1 MVNSDTRQRE
11 VEEKEQNRDVKR
23 KRIPQKLGG
32 QMFHQ
37 KVLLWLFELHQEK
50 EILPPHPPKKKE
62 PNNEHIWSLKR
73 LCPVGNSLDANWSYP
88 QRNRHECVHPAIWY
102 IVLGEFLTLATPESN
117 ETHYYPMNEQELMR
131 GHHEV

>member
-50 EILPPHPPKKKE
+50 EILPPHPPQKKSQIMSIYD
-62 PNNEHIWSLKR
+62 H
-73 LCPVGNSLDANWSYP
+73 
-88 QRNRHECVHPAIWY
+88 RNDSA
-102 IVLGEFLTLATPESN
+102 
-117 ETHYYPMNEQELMR
+117 Q
-131 GHHEV
+131 